1 MSASSSSEHVQAQLT
16 AAKKEAFQQAQLIN
30 VFKTVL
36 LVAVLVAL
44 CGGVAYFVSKQA
56 NPAVAS
62 AAHPTADRETQHRI
76 IALEEQLQHLKADV
90 TPAREMNPVMEAAA
104 AVAKFAIDNWVL
116 LSFVVAVA
124 TAIYVK
130 FHFGIDYF
138 ESYRDVATKKMLS
151 EFYRKLGDRMMVY
164 GEWEP
169 AEAAYRNSLEIN
181 PTNKQAS
188 FGVAKAGLFQP
199 LKGQKFYAPD
209 MVEAKLDFLIANVP
223 GDAQLVF
230 LKGFNRFLQ
239 GDNDESIRLL
249 RQAIAI
255 DPQFVGSYIQLGY
268 MLMGAGEIEPAIGNF
283 KKALEI
289 DASYSLTNNN
299 LGYCYLITLQRQ
311 EAVKCFELSLKICP
325 TLLNTISLA
334 DAYRLNGNLDDAHRL
349 HAHAVRVLGE
359 KDIEKERYIGG
370 QWLYNFMP
378 LKEGD
383 RQTIQQAV
391 QMYSFEQKKMVT
403 LAALAFDQ
411 ALRGETIQ
419 ADKAF
424 AQSMAL
430 DKAGEFH
437 GFFANKIQSLLNL
450 VKMSP
455 GAHTWFEGKLR
466 ELTAPVTGPAG

>member
-1 MSASSSSEHVQAQLT
+1 
-16 AAKKEAFQQAQLIN
+16 
-30 VFKTVL
+30 
-36 LVAVLVAL
+36 
-44 CGGVAYFVSKQA
+44 
-56 NPAVAS
+56 
-62 AAHPTADRETQHRI
+62 
-76 IALEEQLQHLKADV
+76 
-90 TPAREMNPVMEAAA
+90 MEAAA

-116 LSFVVAVA
+116 LSFIVAVA
-124 TAIYVK
+124 TAVYVK
-130 FHFGIDYF
+130 FRFDIDYF

-239 GDNDESIRLL
+239 GDSDESIRLF
-249 RQAIAI
+249 RQAIEI
-255 DPQFVGSYIQLGY
+255 DPKFVGSYIQLGY
-268 MLMGAGEIEPAIGNF
+268 MLMGAGEVEPAIENF

-299 LGYCYLITLQRQ
+299 LGYCYLITLRVPD
-311 EAVKCFELSLKICP
+311 AIKCYELSLKLCP
-325 TLLNTISLA
+325 TLLNTISLG
-334 DAYRLNGNLDDAHRL
+334 DAYRLNGSFDDAHRL

-359 KDIEKERYIGG
+359 KGIEKERYVSG
-370 QWLYNFMP
+370 QWTYNFMP
-378 LKEGD
+378 LREGD
-383 RQTIQQAV
+383 TQTIRQCV
-391 QMYSFEQKKMVT
+391 MVNTFEQKKMVT

-419 ADKAF
+419 ADKTF
-424 AQSMAL
+424 AQSMAF
-430 DKAGEFH
+430 DQAGDYH

-450 VKMSP
+450 LKMSP
-455 GAHTWFEGKLR
+455 GAHAWFEGKLR
-466 ELTAPVTGPAG
+466 ALTQPATGPAG